1 MDTIRKARD
10 AWKSEKS
17 WTFKR
22 HFFFFQP
29 KEVYILL
36 MAAKVMVVIFQK
48 WFLEPVFILIQTL
61 SILSNINQTKIGS
74 KKEGRE

>member
-1 MDTIRKARD
+1 MPGSLRKAELSRGI
-10 AWKSEKS
+10 
-17 WTFKR
+17 
-22 HFFFFQP
+22 FFFFQP

>member
-1 MDTIRKARD
+1 MPGSLRKVELSRGIY
-10 AWKSEKS
+10 
-17 WTFKR
+17 
-22 HFFFFQP
+22 FQP
-29 KEVYILL
+29 KEVHILL

-48 WFLEPVFILIQTL
+48 WFLEPVFILIWTL

>member
-1 MDTIRKARD
+1 
-10 AWKSEKS
+10 
-17 WTFKR
+17 
-22 HFFFFQP
+22 
-29 KEVYILL
+29 